1 MMSVGHAA
9 LRVASDFPRRMLL
22 NRSDRR
28 RKLLVVILPIL
39 GSASNRYQQFFQ
51 MAIRNLR
58 GRLPAHLLISIK
70 FIVLEV

>member
-1 MMSVGHAA
+1 
-9 LRVASDFPRRMLL
+9 MLL

-28 RKLLVVILPIL
+28 RKLLVVMLTIL

-58 GRLPAHLLISIK
+58 DRLPAHLPISVI
-70 FIVLEV
+70 FIALDV